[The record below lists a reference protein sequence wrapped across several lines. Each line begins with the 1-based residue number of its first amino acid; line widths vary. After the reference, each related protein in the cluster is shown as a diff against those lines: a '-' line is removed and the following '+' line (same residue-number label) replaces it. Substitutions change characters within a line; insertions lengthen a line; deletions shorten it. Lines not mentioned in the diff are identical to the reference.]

1 MSAPRNNAVDPLA
14 QAVGDFSLVL
24 GGPLYQLWRRTRLA
38 GDTLQQL
45 LLRRVIVLTGLAW
58 LPLLLLSVAEGH
70 AWGESVKL
78 PFFHDVEIHVRLLL
92 AFPVLI
98 LAELIV
104 HYRMRPLVAQFII
117 RGLIPDA
124 ARAQFDAAIESA
136 MRLRNSITAEVL
148 LIVLVYVVGVGF
160 FWRTQVALDVTSW
173 YGVSADGRLQPS
185 LAGWWL
191 GCVTLPL
198 WQFLLLR
205 WYFRLFVWARF
216 LWQVSRIEL
225 KIVPTHPDGCG
236 GMGFLEQVG
245 YALAPLLLAQGTSL
259 AGLLADQI
267 FYAGAKLPAF
277 KLELVGLV
285 AVLVFA
291 ILGPLLVFSPQLAA
305 AKRRGLL
312 EYGTLAQQQASELE
326 DKWLHG
332 VAPAGEPLAGNVGGS
347 FAAVK
352 AMRASPF
359 GMRTVLRLAVVTLVP
374 VIPLTLTMISL
385 EELVM
390 RLLKIVF

>member
-1 MSAPRNNAVDPLA
+1 MSAPGTNTVDPLE

-45 LLRRVIVLTGLAW
+45 LLRRVIALTALAW
-58 LPLLLLSVAEGH
+58 LPLLLLSAAEGH
-70 AWGESVKL
+70 AFGDSVKL
-78 PFFHDVEIHVRLLL
+78 PFFHDVEIHLRLLL
-92 AFPVLI
+92 AFPLLI

-104 HYRMRPLVAQFII
+104 HYRMRPVVAQFII

-136 MRLRNSITAEVL
+136 MRLRNSISAEVL

-236 GMGFLEQVG
+236 GMGFLELVS
-245 YALAPLLLAQGTSL
+245 YALAPLLLAQGVSL
-259 AGLLADQI
+259 AGLIADQI
-267 FYAGAKLPAF
+267 FFAGAKLPAF

-305 AKRRGLL
+305 ARRRGML
-312 EYGTLAQQQASELE
+312 EYGALAQRQARELD
-326 DKWLHG
+326 DKWLRG
-332 VAPAGEPLAGNVGGS
+332 DEAAGEPLTGNVGGS

-352 AMRASPF
+352 SMRPSPF
-359 GMRTVLRLAVVTLVP
+359 GMRTVLQLAVVTLVP
-374 VIPLTLTMISL
+374 VAPLMLTMISL
-385 EELVM
+385 EEFVT
-390 RLLKIVF
+390 RLLKIIF